1 MADDQLTLTIA
12 KSDEPFDI
20 PSVKYNRVELGKAI
34 DVTVT
39 DTDGNPYDLTGKNI
53 VFVDKFNDESKGVII
68 DNGTTDNSGKFIRSN
83 DSEGKFKYIFQKNV
97 FQGSGKAQFEFT
109 KDSNQ
114 VDATNPFYID
124 IQFRI
129 AGGLNLDNA
138 TYVSDLESLE
148 AHFNSIIKKA
158 DQKTVDAI
166 KDFQTKTQAAIDS
179 GQTDISNEV
188 KDAKTKIEDLTNK
201 TQTLVDSLTTSLND
215 NAKKLSDLQ
224 TAWETISKQIQD
236 KAKEEIDKV
245 QSDFASQ
252 MADIKAQA
260 EQKVADWKN
269 TNQEVL
275 DKKADKS
282 DVDALSATVKTKAD
296 QSSVDTINTAL
307 ATKANKSDIDA
318 ALATKVDKTE
328 LSPLAVKKD
337 VDSALANKVD
347 QTALNTALADY
358 DKIADVDAKL
368 ATKAD
373 KTTVDNINTSLA
385 DKANKADVDTALK
398 TKADKKVVDDLT
410 ATVSGKADSTALAN
424 YDTTADVDKKL
435 ADKANKTDL
444 NGLVKSTDLDTKL
457 ATKADTTA
465 LADYVKSEDLT
476 TQLAAKANKKDVD
489 DLNASVT
496 GKADSTEVD
505 DLKAKITTLQ
515 GQNNELTQK
524 LNQVKAE
531 RLIVRVNNVAD
542 VDKYPDCL
550 VIVDDPAD
558 KTTS

>member
-1 MADDQLTLTIA
+1 MADEQLTLTIA

-20 PSVKYNRVELGKAI
+20 PSIEYNRLELGKAI

-39 DTDGNPYDLTGKNI
+39 DTDGNPYDLTGKSI

-68 DNGTTDNSGKFIRSN
+68 DNGTTDDSGKFIRSN
-83 DSEGKFKYIFQKNV
+83 DFEGKFKYVFQKNV

-114 VDATNPFYID
+114 VDATNLFYID

-129 AGGLNLDNA
+129 AGSFNLDNA
-138 TYVSDLESLE
+138 TYVSDLASLE

-158 DQKTVDAI
+158 DQKTADAI

-179 GQTDISNEV
+179 GQTDITNEV
-188 KDAKTKIEDLTNK
+188 KDAKTKIDDLTNK
-201 TQTLVDSLTTSLND
+201 TQTLIDSLTTSLND

-224 TAWETISKQIQD
+224 TAWKTVSKQIQD

-245 QSDFASQ
+245 QSDFATQ

-296 QSSVDTINTAL
+296 QSSVDTINTVL
-307 ATKANKSDIDA
+307 ATKANKSD
-318 ALATKVDKTE
+318 VD
-328 LSPLAVKKD
+328 V
-337 VDSALANKVD
+337 ALANKVD
-347 QTALNTALADY
+347 QTVLNTTLADY
-358 DKIADVDAKL
+358 DKTTDVDA
-368 ATKAD
+368 
-373 KTTVDNINTSLA
+373 
-385 DKANKADVDTALK
+385 
-398 TKADKKVVDDLT
+398 
-410 ATVSGKADSTALAN
+410 
-424 YDTTADVDKKL
+424 
-435 ADKANKTDL
+435 
-444 NGLVKSTDLDTKL
+444 KL

-505 DLKAKITTLQ
+505 DLKVKITTLQ

-531 RLIVRVNNVAD
+531 RLIVRVDNVAD

>member
-39 DTDGNPYDLTGKNI
+39 DTDGNPYDLTGKSI

-83 DSEGKFKYIFQKNV
+83 DSEGKFKYVFQKNV

-129 AGGLNLDNA
+129 ADGLNLDNA

-148 AHFNSIIKKA
+148 AHFNSIIKKT
-158 DQKTVDAI
+158 DQKTADAI

-188 KDAKTKIEDLTNK
+188 KDAKTKIDDLTNK
-201 TQTLVDSLTTSLND
+201 TQTLVDSLTASLND

-236 KAKEEIDKV
+236 KAKKEIDKV

-252 MADIKAQA
+252 MANIKAQA

-307 ATKANKSDIDA
+307 ATKANKSD
-318 ALATKVDKTE
+318 VD
-328 LSPLAVKKD
+328 V
-337 VDSALANKVD
+337 ALANKVD

-358 DKIADVDAKL
+358 DKTADVDAKL

-424 YDTTADVDKKL
+424 YDTTADVDKKI

-465 LADYVKSEDLT
+465 LADYVKSENLT
-476 TQLAAKANKKDVD
+476 TQLATKANKKDVD

-524 LNQVKAE
+524 LNQVKAK
-531 RLIVRVNNVAD
+531 RFIVRVNNVAD

>member
-1 MADDQLTLTIA
+1 MADDQLTLTIT

-39 DTDGNPYDLTGKNI
+39 DTDGNPYDLTGKSI

-83 DSEGKFKYIFQKNV
+83 DSEGKFKYVFQRNV
-97 FQGSGKAQFEFT
+97 FQGSGKAQFEFA
-109 KDSNQ
+109 KDNNQ

-129 AGGLNLDNA
+129 ASGLNLDNA

-158 DQKTVDAI
+158 DQKTAEAI
-166 KDFQTKTQAAIDS
+166 KDFQTKTQVAIDS

-188 KDAKTKIEDLTNK
+188 KDAKTKIDDLTNK

-307 ATKANKSDIDA
+307 ATKANKSD
-318 ALATKVDKTE
+318 VD
-328 LSPLAVKKD
+328 V
-337 VDSALANKVD
+337 ALANKVD
-347 QTALNTALADY
+347 QTALNTILADY
-358 DKIADVDAKL
+358 DKTTDVDAKL

-410 ATVSGKADSTALAN
+410 ATV
-424 YDTTADVDKKL
+424 
-435 ADKANKTDL
+435 
-444 NGLVKSTDLDTKL
+444 
-457 ATKADTTA
+457 
-465 LADYVKSEDLT
+465 
-476 TQLAAKANKKDVD
+476 
-489 DLNASVT
+489 T

-505 DLKAKITTLQ
+505 DLKAEITTLQ

-542 VDKYPDCL
+542 VAKYPDCL
-550 VIVDDPAD
+550 VIVDDHAD

>member
-39 DTDGNPYDLTGKNI
+39 DTDGNPYDLTDKSI

-83 DSEGKFKYIFQKNV
+83 DSEGKFKYVFQKNV

-129 AGGLNLDNA
+129 ADGLNLDNA

-148 AHFNSIIKKA
+148 AHFNSIIKKT
-158 DQKTVDAI
+158 DQKTADAI

-179 GQTDISNEV
+179 GQADISNEV

-201 TQTLVDSLTTSLND
+201 TQALVDSLTTSLND

-224 TAWETISKQIQD
+224 TAWKTISKQIQD
-236 KAKEEIDKV
+236 KAEEEIDKV

-275 DKKADKS
+275 DKKADKF
-282 DVDALSATVKTKAD
+282 DVDT
-296 QSSVDTINTAL
+296 
-307 ATKANKSDIDA
+307 
-318 ALATKVDKTE
+318 
-328 LSPLAVKKD
+328 
-337 VDSALANKVD
+337 
-347 QTALNTALADY
+347 
-358 DKIADVDAKL
+358 KL

-496 GKADSTEVD
+496 GKADLTEVD

-515 GQNNELTQK
+515 GQNNELAQK

-531 RLIVRVNNVAD
+531 RLIVRVNNVAN

>member
-39 DTDGNPYDLTGKNI
+39 DTDGNPYDLTGKSI

-83 DSEGKFKYIFQKNV
+83 DSEGKFKYVFQRNV

-109 KDSNQ
+109 KDNNQ
-114 VDATNPFYID
+114 VDAANPFYID

-148 AHFNSIIKKA
+148 THFNSIIKKA
-158 DQKTVDAI
+158 DQKTADAI

-282 DVDALSATVKTKAD
+282 DVDALSATVKTKA
-296 QSSVDTINTAL
+296 
-307 ATKANKSDIDA
+307 NKSD
-318 ALATKVDKTE
+318 VD
-328 LSPLAVKKD
+328 V
-337 VDSALANKVD
+337 ALANKVD
-347 QTALNTALADY
+347 QTALNTTLADY
-358 DKIADVDAKL
+358 DKTTDVDAKL

-410 ATVSGKADSTALAN
+410 ATV
-424 YDTTADVDKKL
+424 
-435 ADKANKTDL
+435 
-444 NGLVKSTDLDTKL
+444 
-457 ATKADTTA
+457 
-465 LADYVKSEDLT
+465 
-476 TQLAAKANKKDVD
+476 
-489 DLNASVT
+489 T

-505 DLKAKITTLQ
+505 DLKVKITTLQ

-524 LNQVKAE
+524 L
-531 RLIVRVNNVAD
+531 
-542 VDKYPDCL
+542 
-550 VIVDDPAD
+550 
-558 KTTS
+558 

>member
-39 DTDGNPYDLTGKNI
+39 DTDGNPYDLTDKSI

-68 DNGTTDNSGKFIRSN
+68 DNGTTNNSGEFIRSN
-83 DSEGKFKYIFQKNV
+83 DSEGKFKYVFQKNV

-148 AHFNSIIKKA
+148 AHFNSIIKEA
-158 DQKTVDAI
+158 DQKTADAI
-166 KDFQTKTQAAIDS
+166 KDFQAKTQIAIDS

-188 KDAKTKIEDLTNK
+188 KDAKTKIDDLTSK

-282 DVDALSATVKTKAD
+282 DVDALSATVKTKA
-296 QSSVDTINTAL
+296 
-307 ATKANKSDIDA
+307 NKSD
-318 ALATKVDKTE
+318 VD
-328 LSPLAVKKD
+328 V
-337 VDSALANKVD
+337 ALANKVD

-358 DKIADVDAKL
+358 DKTADVDAKL

-410 ATVSGKADSTALAN
+410 ATV
-424 YDTTADVDKKL
+424 
-435 ADKANKTDL
+435 
-444 NGLVKSTDLDTKL
+444 
-457 ATKADTTA
+457 
-465 LADYVKSEDLT
+465 
-476 TQLAAKANKKDVD
+476 
-489 DLNASVT
+489 T

-515 GQNNELTQK
+515 GKNNELTQK

-531 RLIVRVNNVAD
+531 RLIVHVDNVAD

>member
-39 DTDGNPYDLTGKNI
+39 DTDGNPYDLTGKSI

-83 DSEGKFKYIFQKNV
+83 DSEGKFKYVFQRNV

-109 KDSNQ
+109 KDNNQ
-114 VDATNPFYID
+114 VDAANPFYID

-148 AHFNSIIKKA
+148 THFNSIIKKA
-158 DQKTVDAI
+158 DQKTADAI

-282 DVDALSATVKTKAD
+282 DVDALSATVKTKA
-296 QSSVDTINTAL
+296 
-307 ATKANKSDIDA
+307 NKSD
-318 ALATKVDKTE
+318 VD
-328 LSPLAVKKD
+328 V
-337 VDSALANKVD
+337 ALANKVD
-347 QTALNTALADY
+347 QTALNTTLADY
-358 DKIADVDAKL
+358 DKTTDVDAKL

-410 ATVSGKADSTALAN
+410 ATV
-424 YDTTADVDKKL
+424 
-435 ADKANKTDL
+435 
-444 NGLVKSTDLDTKL
+444 
-457 ATKADTTA
+457 
-465 LADYVKSEDLT
+465 
-476 TQLAAKANKKDVD
+476 
-489 DLNASVT
+489 T

-515 GQNNELTQK
+515 GKNNELTQK

-531 RLIVRVNNVAD
+531 RLIVRVDNVAD

>member
-39 DTDGNPYDLTGKNI
+39 DTDGNPYDLTNKSI

-68 DNGTTDNSGKFIRSN
+68 DNGTTDNSGEFIRSN
-83 DSEGKFKYIFQKNV
+83 DSEGKFKYVFQKNV

-114 VDATNPFYID
+114 VDATNSFYID

-148 AHFNSIIKKA
+148 AHFNSIIKEA
-158 DQKTVDAI
+158 DQKTADAI
-166 KDFQTKTQAAIDS
+166 KDFQNKTQAAIDS

-252 MADIKAQA
+252 MANIKAQA

-296 QSSVDTINTAL
+296 QSSVDTINTVL
-307 ATKANKSDIDA
+307 ATKANKSD
-318 ALATKVDKTE
+318 VD
-328 LSPLAVKKD
+328 V
-337 VDSALANKVD
+337 ALANKVD

-358 DKIADVDAKL
+358 DKTADVDA
-368 ATKAD
+368 
-373 KTTVDNINTSLA
+373 
-385 DKANKADVDTALK
+385 
-398 TKADKKVVDDLT
+398 
-410 ATVSGKADSTALAN
+410 
-424 YDTTADVDKKL
+424 
-435 ADKANKTDL
+435 
-444 NGLVKSTDLDTKL
+444 KL

-476 TQLAAKANKKDVD
+476 TQLATKANKKDVD

-515 GQNNELTQK
+515 GKNNELTQK

-531 RLIVRVNNVAD
+531 RLIVRVDNVAD

-558 KTTS
+558 RTTS